1 MANTRQIQPTP
12 IWTATGN
19 VPATYL
25 GLINFYGYHFN
36 DGPGTV
42 EYTLI
47 GMQDNGSFVD
57 DEGNT
62 IVNAPSAVDLF
73 KGALEVPASVV
84 QQWGASDEIIFEH
97 VAETLG
103 LVLVT
108 S

>member
-73 KGALEVPASVV
+73 KGSLEIPAATV
-84 QQWGASDEIIFEH
+84 QQWGPSDDIIFEY
-97 VAETLG
+97 VAQTLG
-103 LVLVT
+103 LTLV
-108 S
+108 

>member
-57 DEGNT
+57 EEGNT

-73 KGALEVPASVV
+73 KGSLEIPAATV
-84 QQWGASDEIIFEH
+84 QQWGPSDDIIFEY
-97 VAETLG
+97 VAQTLG
-103 LVLVT
+103 LTLA
-108 S
+108 

>member
-73 KGALEVPASVV
+73 KGSLGIPAATV
-84 QQWGASDEIIFEH
+84 QQWGPSDDIIFEY
-97 VAETLG
+97 VAQTLG
-103 LVLVT
+103 LTLV
-108 S
+108 